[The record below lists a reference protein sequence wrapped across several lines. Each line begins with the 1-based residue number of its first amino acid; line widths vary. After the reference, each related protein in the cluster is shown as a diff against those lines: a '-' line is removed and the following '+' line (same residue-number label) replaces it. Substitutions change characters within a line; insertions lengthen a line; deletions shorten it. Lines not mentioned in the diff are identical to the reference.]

1 MLANLVR
8 SYWVTHH
15 SNGIRKFILVMDD
28 IILKKTGMTNI
39 NIFYLENCSTMIS
52 LYLFGVSRSYIY
64 THGSDWIG
72 MTININLQTKS
83 LNMVLKILNTV
94 FNF

>member
-8 SYWVTHH
+8 NWVTHH
-15 SNGIRKFILVMDD
+15 SNGIGEFILVMDD

-39 NIFYLENCSTMIS
+39 NIFYLENYSTMIS

-64 THGSDWIG
+64 TWFGLDW
-72 MTININLQTKS
+72 NDH
-83 LNMVLKILNTV
+83 
-94 FNF
+94 